1 MTVPNTETFNNTNSW
16 IARGC
21 NVLAEPTSVFLTDD
35 SIPEDICKAVSKLN
49 HDDIYVIT
57 LEGKTRAVTF
67 ERWHGCH
74 ALFYSP
80 FDDWRFIIYFL
91 DLRKLVK
98 RRK

>member
-1 MTVPNTETFNNTNSW
+1 MPNTERFNNNDSW

-21 NVLAEPTSVFLTDD
+21 NGLAAPVHTLDDETKAGYRLNDTD
-35 SIPEDICKAVSKLN
+35 L
-49 HDDIYVIT
+49 YVIT
-57 LEGKTRAVTF
+57 LESKTRAVTF

-98 RRK
+98 RKK